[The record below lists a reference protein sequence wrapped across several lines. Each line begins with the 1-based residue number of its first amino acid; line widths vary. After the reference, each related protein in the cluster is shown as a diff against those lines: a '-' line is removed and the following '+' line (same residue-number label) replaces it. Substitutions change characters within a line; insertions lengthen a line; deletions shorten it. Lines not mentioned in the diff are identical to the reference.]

1 MALVDVLIP
10 TYRRK
15 TGLAMLLATLLG
27 QTFTDFNVVVS
38 DQTPEDESYLESV
51 EIQQAKRA
59 LEWHGHE
66 VRLLRHAPPRGLAE
80 QRQFLLEQSEARFV
94 QYLEGARAD
103 VEQIYAR
110 IARASQ
116 HHRLEILEQ
125 GRVDKRLFQRWH
137 MGFST
142 APQTLVQ
149 QLSQSQW
156 RREIPWLEDE
166 STASAGLTRLLA
178 FWKEEAALAR

>member
-1 MALVDVLIP
+1 MALLHALVYQSQATHPLDAGDLDQLLLDARVANELADV
-10 TYRRK
+10 
-15 TGLAMLLATLLG
+15 TGALLYGG
-27 QTFTDFNVVVS
+27 Q
-38 DQTPEDESYLESV
+38 
-51 EIQQAKRA
+51 
-59 LEWHGHE
+59 
-66 VRLLRHAPPRGLAE
+66 
-80 QRQFLLEQSEARFV
+80 RFV

-125 GRVDKRLFQRWH
+125 GAVDKRLFQRWH
-137 MGFST
+137 MGFSM

-166 STASAGLTRLLA
+166 SAASSGLARLLA

>member
-1 MALVDVLIP
+1 MAPLHALV
-10 TYRRK
+10 YQSQ
-15 TGLAMLLATLLG
+15 ATRPLDANDL
-27 QTFTDFNVVVS
+27 D
-38 DQTPEDESYLESV
+38 
-51 EIQQAKRA
+51 
-59 LEWHGHE
+59 
-66 VRLLRHAPPRGLAE
+66 RLLLDARVANELADVTGALLHRG
-80 QRQFLLEQSEARFV
+80 QRFV
-94 QYLEGARAD
+94 QYLEGTRAD

-125 GRVDKRLFQRWH
+125 GRVEKRLFQRWH
-137 MGFST
+137 MGFAT

-166 STASAGLTRLLA
+166 SAASSGLTRLLA
-178 FWKEEAALAR
+178 FWKEEAVLAH

>member
-1 MALVDVLIP
+1 MLRILSRTGTSVAPLHVLVYQSQATRPLDAADLDQLLLDARVANELADVTGALL
-10 TYRRK
+10 Y
-15 TGLAMLLATLLG
+15 GG
-27 QTFTDFNVVVS
+27 Q
-38 DQTPEDESYLESV
+38 
-51 EIQQAKRA
+51 
-59 LEWHGHE
+59 
-66 VRLLRHAPPRGLAE
+66 
-80 QRQFLLEQSEARFV
+80 RFF
-94 QYLEGARAD
+94 QYLEGTRAD

-137 MGFST
+137 MGFAK

-156 RREIPWLEDE
+156 QREMPWLEDE
-166 STASAGLTRLLA
+166 SAASPGLARLLT
-178 FWKEEAALAR
+178 FWKDEAVLAH

>member
-1 MALVDVLIP
+1 MAPLHTLVYQSQATRPLDAADLDQ
-10 TYRRK
+10 
-15 TGLAMLLATLLG
+15 LLLDARVA
-27 QTFTDFNVVVS
+27 N
-38 DQTPEDESYLESV
+38 E
-51 EIQQAKRA
+51 
-59 LEWHGHE
+59 
-66 VRLLRHAPPRGLAE
+66 LAE
-80 QRQFLLEQSEARFV
+80 VTGALLYGGQRFV

-116 HHRLEILEQ
+116 HQRLEILEQ
-125 GRVDKRLFQRWH
+125 GRVEKRLFQRWH
-137 MGFST
+137 MGFAT

-166 STASAGLTRLLA
+166 SADSAGLTRLLA
-178 FWKEEAALAR
+178 FWKDEARLTR

>member
-1 MALVDVLIP
+1 
-10 TYRRK
+10 
-15 TGLAMLLATLLG
+15 MLLAPLHALVYQSQATHPLDAGDLDQLLL
-27 QTFTDFNVVVS
+27 DARVAN
-38 DQTPEDESYLESV
+38 E
-51 EIQQAKRA
+51 
-59 LEWHGHE
+59 
-66 VRLLRHAPPRGLAE
+66 LAE
-80 QRQFLLEQSEARFV
+80 VTGALLYGGQRFI
-94 QYLEGARAD
+94 QYLEGTRAD

-166 STASAGLTRLLA
+166 SAASPGLTRLLA
-178 FWKEEAALAR
+178 FWKEEAALSR

>member
-1 MALVDVLIP
+1 MLRILSLTGTSVAPLHALVYQSRATRPLDAADLDQLLLDARVANELADV
-10 TYRRK
+10 
-15 TGLAMLLATLLG
+15 TGALLYGG
-27 QTFTDFNVVVS
+27 Q
-38 DQTPEDESYLESV
+38 
-51 EIQQAKRA
+51 
-59 LEWHGHE
+59 
-66 VRLLRHAPPRGLAE
+66 
-80 QRQFLLEQSEARFV
+80 RFF
-94 QYLEGARAD
+94 QYLEGTRAD

-137 MGFST
+137 MGFAK

-156 RREIPWLEDE
+156 QREMPWLEDE
-166 STASAGLTRLLA
+166 SAASPGLARLLT
-178 FWKEEAALAR
+178 FWKDEAVLAH